1 MDKFTNND
9 QMIARIKSYIEGLQA
24 AEKELRFQGRQ
35 NKWDDP
41 APLLPR
47 EEGYFA
53 AVQNIREFVEMVE
66 AQSKWE
72 SK

>member
-1 MDKFTNND
+1 M
-9 QMIARIKSYIEGLQA
+9 RIKAYIDGMQS
-24 AEKELRFQGRQ
+24 AEKELREEAKP
-35 NKWDDP
+35 NKWSDP
-41 APLLPR
+41 VPLSPY

-53 AVQNIREFVEMVE
+53 AVQSIREFVEMVE